1 MSCLSEVIGT
11 VGDCRLDVVKIYDT
25 LVCRVGIAVI
35 FAQRADEGEVRYVL
49 VESGEIGDFG
59 GGLVFDRQRPLVAGR
74 ELLLVGRGQRRGDRV
89 GRADLLDGDRAGLEV
104 GSGDIAFAVVD
115 HAVGF
120 HGVERR
126 QALVGGV
133 PVVAGRQGDRRI
145 GIAYRHL
152 VEVDAHG
159 TACAGGGVDAP
170 GFGGFAVGEHQEEFT
185 DVAALGGIVSACC
198 LPVEHD
204 RAFDGLVGGHL
215 DRLDVGVYRFV
226 RRGDG
231 DDIGRA
237 GFQLPDLR
245 CICRYGQVGAVAE
258 NLLGRRNRRVVGFLD
273 ADVCGF
279 LRVGQFEMEREG
291 RFGRSACD
299 DRDDGRPGDGL
310 HFEGFDLRIDAG
322 VGDCRRDEVD
332 GGGFQVLD
340 EELTRL
346 GDGGAVAEN
355 LFGRGNGRP
364 FGLFETDV
372 CGRFGVGQ
380 GRGERK
386 GRRSGRAGRQNDGRV
401 YVGGGGGVFDGFDLA
416 VDLAVGGDCRE
427 AVGGAGF
434 EVADRD
440 ETRCGYGFA
449 VGENFLGR
457 GNGFGG
463 FGADIGALVRV
474 AQGER
479 KFQRVGCGVT
489 DSQRDGRSRRIPPPS
504 SLSSHEARRP
514 EHSTSSAVLHERI
527 DLIIDVIFGI
537 SN

>member
-1 MSCLSEVIGT
+1 MKERFVTSLS
-11 VGDCRLDVVKIYDT
+11 
-25 LVCRVGIAVI
+25 RV
-35 FAQRADEGEVRYVL
+35 
-49 VESGEIGDFG
+49 GEIGDFG
-59 GGLVFDRQRPLVAGR
+59 GGLVFDRQRTLVAGR
-74 ELLLVGRGQRRGDRV
+74 ELLVVGRGQRRGDRI
-89 GRADLLDGDRAGLEV
+89 GRAGLLDGDRTCLEV

-115 HAVGF
+115 HTVGF

-185 DVAALGGIVSACC
+185 DVAALGGIVSACS

-215 DRLDVGVYRFV
+215 DRLDVGVYCFI

-279 LRVGQFEMEREG
+279 LRIGQFEMEREG

-364 FGLFETDV
+364 FGLFSRQTYAAVSGSVRAAVNERVVEVGVPGVRTTAGCTSGAEVV
-372 CGRFGVGQ
+372 CSMVSTLPLTLPLEATA
-380 GRGERK
+380 ER
-386 GRRSGRAGRQNDGRV
+386 R
-401 YVGGGGGVFDGFDLA
+401 
-416 VDLAVGGDCRE
+416 
-427 AVGGAGF
+427 
-434 EVADRD
+434 
-440 ETRCGYGFA
+440 
-449 VGENFLGR
+449 
-457 GNGFGG
+457 
-463 FGADIGALVRV
+463 
-474 AQGER
+474 
-479 KFQRVGCGVT
+479 
-489 DSQRDGRSRRIPPPS
+489 
-504 SLSSHEARRP
+504 
-514 EHSTSSAVLHERI
+514 
-527 DLIIDVIFGI
+527 
-537 SN
+537 

>member
-1 MSCLSEVIGT
+1 
-11 VGDCRLDVVKIYDT
+11 
-25 LVCRVGIAVI
+25 
-35 FAQRADEGEVRYVL
+35 
-49 VESGEIGDFG
+49 
-59 GGLVFDRQRPLVAGR
+59 
-74 ELLLVGRGQRRGDRV
+74 
-89 GRADLLDGDRAGLEV
+89 
-104 GSGDIAFAVVD
+104 
-115 HAVGF
+115 
-120 HGVERR
+120 
-126 QALVGGV
+126 
-133 PVVAGRQGDRRI
+133 
-145 GIAYRHL
+145 
-152 VEVDAHG
+152 
-159 TACAGGGVDAP
+159 
-170 GFGGFAVGEHQEEFT
+170 
-185 DVAALGGIVSACC
+185 
-198 LPVEHD
+198 
-204 RAFDGLVGGHL
+204 
-215 DRLDVGVYRFV
+215 
-226 RRGDG
+226 
-231 DDIGRA
+231 
-237 GFQLPDLR
+237 
-245 CICRYGQVGAVAE
+245 
-258 NLLGRRNRRVVGFLD
+258 
-273 ADVCGF
+273 
-279 LRVGQFEMEREG
+279 MEREG

-355 LFGRGNGRP
+355 LFGRGNGQP

-372 CGRFGVGQ
+372 GGRFGVGQ

-416 VDLAVGGDCRE
+416 VDLAVGGDCRK
-427 AVGGAGF
+427 AVSGAGF

-479 KFQRVGCGVT
+479 EFQRVGGGVT
-489 DSQRDGRSRRIPPPS
+489 DSQRDGRSRRISPPPR
-504 SLSSHEARRP
+504 LCRRTRP
-514 EHSTSSAVLHERI
+514 EDRSIAPAAQCSTKESI
-527 DLIIDVIFGI
+527 
-537 SN
+537 